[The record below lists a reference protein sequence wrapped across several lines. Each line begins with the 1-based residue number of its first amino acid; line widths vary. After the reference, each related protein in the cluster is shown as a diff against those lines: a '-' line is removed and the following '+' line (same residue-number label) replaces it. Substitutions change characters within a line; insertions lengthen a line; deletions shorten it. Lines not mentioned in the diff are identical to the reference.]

1 MESSGA
7 VLVTGAGGGMG
18 RACARAVAGQGALL
32 LQDLNPDGLAA
43 TAKALDSEGIRTR
56 SVAGDLCDS
65 AHLESLAKVVDEAGG
80 LRALVHTAGLSPT
93 MAPAERI
100 FEVNLVASVRLL
112 DALQPGLRPGA
123 AGVLFASQS
132 GHMIAA
138 GATPEIDAI
147 LDDPSAA
154 GAWTRLVDCAGE
166 MASEPGG
173 AYALSKRGVQRLAVR
188 RAPAWGAAGARLV
201 SVSPGIIDT
210 SMGLAER
217 AGQPAATDLI
227 LERTVIE
234 GRMGRPEELASVVAF
249 LCSDAASYVSGVDW
263 LVDGGSTWQVLG
275 PR

>member
-1 MESSGA
+1 MDPSGA

-18 RACARAVAGQGALL
+18 RACAHAVAGQGALL
-32 LQDLNPDGLAA
+32 IQDLNPDGLAA
-43 TAKALDSEGIRTR
+43 TADALGSEGIRTR
-56 SVAGDLCDS
+56 SLAGDLCDS
-65 AHLESLAKVVDEAGG
+65 AHLESLAKAADEAGG

-93 MAPAERI
+93 MAPSERI

-112 DALQPGLRPGA
+112 DALEPGLRPGA

-132 GHMIAA
+132 GHMIA
-138 GATPEIDAI
+138 GSATPEIDTV
-147 LDDPSAA
+147 LDDPTAPE
-154 GAWTRLVDCAGE
+154 AWRRLVASAGE
-166 MASEPGG
+166 MASQPGG

-188 RAPAWGAAGARLV
+188 RAAAWGAAGARLV

-217 AGQPAATDLI
+217 KGQPAATDLI
-227 LERTVIE
+227 LARTVVD